1 MDYSD
6 PDKMCAVLEAV
17 GIDTEKNLTDHGT
30 QHADDI
36 NLGERLSGNR
46 SGTSLREEAL
56 SVVQDILEER
66 IDVALAVSAISDEKT
81 GIVEI
86 AGQTGGDAKSG

>member
-17 GIDTEKNLTDHGT
+17 GIDTEKKTTD
-30 QHADDI
+30 
-36 NLGERLSGNR
+36 GERLSGNR
-46 SGTSLREEAL
+46 SGTSLRDEAR

-86 AGQTGGDAKSG
+86 AGQTGGDAKSE

>member
-17 GIDTEKNLTDHGT
+17 GIDTEKKKTD
-30 QHADDI
+30 
-36 NLGERLSGNR
+36 GERLSGNR
-46 SGTSLREEAL
+46 SGTSLRDEAR